1 MICFVRIEP
10 AQPVITQARAPSGPF
25 GLDAGIIAEIEK
37 DWIRCDQI
45 KFAQYSPIDLKFTEH
60 PLETKIINGVCYPSD
75 RLNQLMLNKSPSR
88 PHSANVTFASSPQP
102 LFTSPIQQTIHHNFR
117 PATAPAAAAVSSSVD
132 PMPNLMENLPKYDT
146 KLLNI
151 IKGIGHPDQYVS
163 HASLNELSDIVE
175 SQEKQAVLRDYE
187 EIYIQSVLSQFKVKK
202 KFFFSKK
209 LFIYFFLQHL
219 SQRPLNEA
227 VPLYQPLLNSIYHFF
242 SSKTLGQ
249 NLSVVSIKSIIS
261 TLLGLMSDQKL
272 GPGEEYTKV
281 INSIC
286 LKILD
291 RCNFTNL
298 NW

>member
-1 MICFVRIEP
+1 MYEP
-10 AQPVITQARAPSGPF
+10 APPTQQPRAPSGPF
-25 GLDAGIIAEIEK
+25 GLDAEIIADIER

-45 KFAQYSPIDLKFTEH
+45 KMTQFSPIDLTFTEQ
-60 PLETKIINGVCYPSD
+60 PLKTKMINGVCYPSD
-75 RLNQLMLNKSPSR
+75 RLNQLTLNKSPSR
-88 PHSANVTFASSPQP
+88 PHSANVTLYSASSPQQ
-102 LFTSPIQQTIHHNFR
+102 LFTSSPLQSHHHHHHR
-117 PATAPAAAAVSSSVD
+117 PATAPTVASD
-132 PMPNLMENLPKYDT
+132 PLPNLMENLPKYDT

-163 HASLNELSDIVE
+163 HASLNELSDIIE

-187 EIYIQSVLSQFKVKK
+187 EIYIQSVLSQFKVRYYFCNSIHFID
-202 KFFFSKK
+202 FFP
-209 LFIYFFLQHL
+209 IYNNLQHL
-219 SQRPLNEA
+219 SQRPLTEA
-227 VPLYQPLLNSIYHFF
+227 VSLYQPLLNSIYHFF

-249 NLSVVSIKSIIS
+249 NLRVESIKSIIAV
-261 TLLGLMSDQKL
+261 LLGLMSDQKL

-291 RCNFTNL
+291 RCNFTQL